1 MKVYLVIYDIL
12 GREVTK
18 IRQEHLDA
26 GYHHVLWNSCHYAG
40 RDLAS
45 GLYFARLAT
54 PEYSRT
60 IKLLLLK

>member
-1 MKVYLVIYDIL
+1 MPPAYGFVYF
-12 GREVTK
+12 
-18 IRQEHLDA
+18 
-26 GYHHVLWNSCHYAG
+26 SCHYAG

-54 PEYSRT
+54 PEYSST